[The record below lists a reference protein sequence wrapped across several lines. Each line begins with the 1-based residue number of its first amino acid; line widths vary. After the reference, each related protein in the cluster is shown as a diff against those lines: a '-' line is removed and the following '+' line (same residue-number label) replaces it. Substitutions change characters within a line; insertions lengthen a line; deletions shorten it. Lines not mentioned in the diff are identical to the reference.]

1 MEKKILLLL
10 FFVFTVSCGYEPML
24 SKKNTINYNFSISE
38 LELQGDRIVNLKVKE
53 KLNSYKINKLDKDF
67 VLKIKTTSKKI
78 ILAKNLKGDPTNFKN
93 TTTLNVNIIINDNV
107 RNKLVLEAS
116 TNYKNSKN
124 KFKLRNYEKEIKRN
138 LAETITNKLIYKLSN
153 IQ

>member
-107 RNKLVLEAS
+107 RNKLILEAS
-116 TNYKNSKN
+116 TNYKNSKD

>member
-116 TNYKNSKN
+116 TNYKNSKD